1 METPRTPPTLAD
13 LARHGAERWPQ
24 APALRWRTAEGTPRE
39 LTFAQ
44 AHDVSDE
51 IARGLLAL
59 GLAPGDRVAIQSKLR
74 PEWTL
79 TLLAA
84 ASCGLVLVSLLPTT
98 VPEEIVHVVNDCDAK
113 AVICEDGEQLA
124 KLRAALPALP
134 GLRHIIVI
142 DEEPRTDG
150 EPGTTDPPTTLAGLR
165 RAGSHAVP
173 AAALAR
179 RRAAITPD
187 DLLVIIYTSGTTGP
201 KKGCALSHGNYVAVL
216 KAHPA
221 PPRRRPDQA
230 YASNG
235 TVFVV
240 TGPHTIA
247 LLMQLLSWW
256 AGYTFTSFSG
266 GPPDTMPAELR
277 AAAPAVVPL
286 VPLALEMIYRSVL
299 APRSPAERAELVDAA
314 RAGLRVRR
322 MRAAG
327 EPVPPELQEWFDHT
341 DRTLFAEVRE
351 RFGGNL
357 RRATVSGAPVSP
369 DILSFF
375 VGCGLPLVECYGM
388 TETAA
393 AATTNTP
400 DDNRL
405 GTVGKPLPGVEIAI
419 SDDGEILIRGDN
431 VFHGYWG
438 YDEGEFGAVHDGWLH
453 TGDLGE
459 LDRDGCLRLTGR
471 KKELI
476 QLSNGM
482 AVTPHPLERELR
494 AHPLISQAVLYGE
507 ARPHLVALLTLDAER
522 AAQWA
527 AERDLPADPR
537 ALAAHPLLTEE
548 LHRALDH
555 ANATVQEYFRAKAF
569 HVLDRDLSMASGELT
584 VSLKVARPVVHARFR
599 ELYEALYE

>member
-1 METPRTPPTLAD
+1 MPRTLSTLAD
-13 LARHGAERWPQ
+13 LAPHGAERWPQ
-24 APALRWRTAEGTPRE
+24 APALRWRTPEGTPRH
-39 LTFAQ
+39 LTFAE
-44 AHDVSDE
+44 AHEATDE

-59 GLAPGDRVAIQSKLR
+59 GLAPGDRVAIQSRLR

-98 VPEEIVHVVNDCDAK
+98 VPEEIVHVLNDCDAK
-113 AVICEDGEQLA
+113 AVICEDSEQLA
-124 KLRAALPALP
+124 KIRTALPRLP

-142 DEEPRTDG
+142 DAD
-150 EPGTTDPPTTLAGLR
+150 PGATDPPTTLDELRSAGT
-165 RAGSHAVP
+165 HTVP

-179 RRAAITPD
+179 RRAAVTPD

-216 KAHPA
+216 RAHPS
-221 PPRRRPDQA
+221 PPRRSPDTA
-230 YASNG
+230 HG
-235 TVFVV
+235 TIFVV

-256 AGYTFTSFSG
+256 SGYTFTSFQGTS
-266 GPPDTMPAELR
+266 PDTMPAELR
-277 AAAPAVVPL
+277 ATAPAIVPL

-299 APRSPAERAELVDAA
+299 ASRSAGERTELIDAA
-314 RAGLRVRR
+314 RTGLRVRR

-327 EPVPPELQEWFDHT
+327 EPVPAELQEWFEHT
-341 DRTLFAEVRE
+341 DSTLFAEVRE
-351 RFGGNL
+351 RFGANL
-357 RRATVSGAPVSP
+357 RRATVSGAPVSA
-369 DILSFF
+369 DLLSFF

-419 SDDGEILIRGDN
+419 SDDGEVLIKGDH
-431 VFHGYWG
+431 VFRGYWG
-438 YDEGEFGAVHDGWLH
+438 YDEGEFGTVRDGWLH

-459 LDRDGCLRLTGR
+459 LDPDGYLHLTGR

-494 AHPLISQAVLYGE
+494 THPLISQAVLYGE

-527 AERDLPADPR
+527 AERGLPTDPHALATQPLLRQELGR
-537 ALAAHPLLTEE
+537 ALET
-548 LHRALDH
+548 
-555 ANATVQEYFRAKAF
+555 ANSTLQEYFRARAF
-569 HVLDRDLSMASGELT
+569 HVLDRDLSMAAGELT
-584 VSLKVARPVVHARFR
+584 ISMKVARPVVHARFR
-599 ELYEALYE
+599 ELYESLYP

>member
-1 METPRTPPTLAD
+1 MTTPNTSVTLAD
-13 LARHGAERWPQ
+13 LAPLGAERWPH
-24 APALRWRTAEGTPRE
+24 APALRWRTPEGTQRQ
-39 LTFAQ
+39 LTFAE
-44 AHDVSDE
+44 ARVATDE
-51 IARGLLAL
+51 IARGLMAL
-59 GLAPGDRVAIQSKLR
+59 GLAPGDRVAIQSRLR

-113 AVICEDGEQLA
+113 AIICEDGEQLA
-124 KLRAALPALP
+124 KVRTALPELP
-134 GLRHIIVI
+134 GLRHVIVI
-142 DEEPRTDG
+142 DEEPAAEDAPR
-150 EPGTTDPPTTLAGLR
+150 TLAELR
-165 RAGSHAVP
+165 TAGSHAVP

-179 RRAAITPD
+179 RRAAVTPH
-187 DLLVIIYTSGTTGP
+187 DLLVIVYTSGTTGP

-216 KAHPA
+216 RAHPA
-221 PPRRRPDQA
+221 PPQRAPDEPD
-230 YASNG
+230 ASHG

-256 AGYTFTSFSG
+256 SGYTFSSFNGSS
-266 GPPDTMPAELR
+266 PDRMPAELR
-277 AAAPAVVPL
+277 AASPAIVPL

-299 APRSPAERAELVDAA
+299 APRSAAERAELIDAA
-314 RAGLRVRR
+314 RTGLRVRR

-327 EPVPPELQEWFDHT
+327 ETVPDGLQKWFDHAEN
-341 DRTLFAEVRE
+341 TLFAEVRE

-393 AATTNTP
+393 AATSNTP
-400 DDNRL
+400 GDNRL
-405 GTVGKPLPGVEIAI
+405 GTVGTPLPGVEIAI
-419 SDDGEILIRGDN
+419 SGDGEVLIKGDH

-438 YDEGEFGAVHDGWLH
+438 YDEGEFGAVRDGWLH
-453 TGDLGE
+453 TGDLGA
-459 LDRDGCLRLTGR
+459 LDRDGFLRLTGR

-494 AHPLISQAVLYGE
+494 THPLVSQAVLYGE
-507 ARPHLVALLTLDAER
+507 TKPHLVALLTLDAER

-527 AERDLPADPR
+527 AERGLPTDAR
-537 ALAAHPLLTEE
+537 ALAAEPLLLAEMG
-548 LHRALDH
+548 RALEA
-555 ANATVQEYFRAKAF
+555 ANSTLQEYFRAKAF
-569 HVLDRDLSMASGELT
+569 HVLDRDLSMATGELT
-584 VSLKVARPVVHARFR
+584 VSMKVARPVVHARFR
-599 ELYEALYE
+599 ELYESLYA

>member
-1 METPRTPPTLAD
+1 MPSTTLTLAD
-13 LARHGAERWPQ
+13 LAPRGAERWPQ
-24 APALRWRTAEGTPRE
+24 APALRWRTPEGTPRH
-39 LTFAQ
+39 LTFAE
-44 AHDVSDE
+44 AHEATDE

-59 GLAPGDRVAIQSKLR
+59 GLAPGDRVAIQSRLR

-79 TLLAA
+79 ALLAA

-98 VPEEIVHVVNDCDAK
+98 VPEEVVHVINDCDAK
-113 AVICEDGEQLA
+113 AVICEDSEQLA
-124 KLRAALPALP
+124 KIRTALPRLP

-142 DEEPRTDG
+142 DEDPAS
-150 EPGTTDPPTTLAGLR
+150 TDPPTTLDELR
-165 RAGSHAVP
+165 RAGIRAVP
-173 AAALAR
+173 AATLAR
-179 RRAAITPD
+179 RRAAVTPD

-216 KAHPA
+216 RAHPS
-221 PPRRRPDQA
+221 PPRRSPDT
-230 YASNG
+230 SHG
-235 TVFVV
+235 TIFVV

-256 AGYTFTSFSG
+256 SGYTFTSFHGSS
-266 GPPDTMPAELR
+266 PDTMPAELR
-277 AAAPAVVPL
+277 AAAPAIVPL

-299 APRSPAERAELVDAA
+299 ASRSPSERTELIDAA
-314 RAGLRVRR
+314 RTGLRVRR

-327 EPVPPELQEWFDHT
+327 ERVPAELQEWFDHAES
-341 DRTLFAEVRE
+341 TLFAEVRE

-393 AATTNTP
+393 AATSNSP

-419 SDDGEILIRGDN
+419 SDDGEVLIKGDH

-438 YDEGEFGAVHDGWLH
+438 YDEGEFGAVRDGWLH

-459 LDRDGCLRLTGR
+459 LDRDGYLHLTGR

-507 ARPHLVALLTLDAER
+507 ARPHLVALLTLDAEH

-527 AERDLPADPR
+527 AERALPTDPR
-537 ALAAHPLLTEE
+537 ALASHPLLIEE
-548 LHRALDH
+548 LGRALDG
-555 ANATVQEYFRAKAF
+555 ANATLQEYFRAKAF
-569 HVLDRDLSMASGELT
+569 HVLDRDLSMATGELT
-584 VSLKVARPVVHARFR
+584 VSMKVARPVVHARFR
-599 ELYEALYE
+599 ELYESLYE